1 MKKEIVELCKQC
13 IFFDGVSCLHEKVTD
28 GDTAKFI
35 LFSGCGLIE
44 VEK

>member
-13 IFFDGVSCLHEKVTD
+13 IFFDGVSCLHYKVID
-28 GDTAKFI
+28 SDTAKYI
-35 LFSGCGLIE
+35 QYSGCGLIE